1 MHARARARS
10 VSATKITAA
19 ASSRIQRRTS
29 SLLYHSGYLLCFSHL
44 SRLPTCFISPTPP
57 FWRSSLPASS
67 CLVMTQKCAKLFSFF
82 FLIFMCALWCG
93 PINHIGVYPRLCRD
107 ELKLPH
113 NSGEVGGGS
122 RTLRIITSEAE
133 GSEKRDSGCDAEM
146 SFPRLN

>member
-1 MHARARARS
+1 MHARACARS

-19 ASSRIQRRTS
+19 ASSRKQRRTS

-57 FWRSSLPASS
+57 FWRSSLP
-67 CLVMTQKCAKLFSFF
+67 FF
-82 FLIFMCALWCG
+82 FLSCDDSEVRKTFLLFFLVFMCALWCG

-133 GSEKRDSGCDAEM
+133 GSKKRDSGCDAEM